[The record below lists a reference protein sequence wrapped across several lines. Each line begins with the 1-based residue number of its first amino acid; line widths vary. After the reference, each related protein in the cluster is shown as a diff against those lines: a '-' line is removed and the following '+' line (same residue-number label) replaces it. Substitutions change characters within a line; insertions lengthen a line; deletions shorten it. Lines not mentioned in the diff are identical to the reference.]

1 MKIVTKTYKVYE
13 YNELIPNIQNK
24 IINDHIN
31 WIINHIPY
39 EKLSGNMKKAVTQ
52 GEVMQTPWFTG
63 SYIYEYCLDE
73 ILLYLTT
80 QNYLCNGDIFNE

>member
-1 MKIVTKTYKVYE
+1 MTIVTKTYKVYE

-24 IINDHIN
+24 IKNNYIN

-39 EKLSGNMKKAVTQ
+39 EKLSDNMKRAVDKANS
-52 GEVMQTPWFTG
+52 MQTPWFTG

-73 ILLYLTT
+73 IIKSINSYEYLV
-80 QNYLCNGDIFNE
+80 NGDIFNE